1 MPLTV
6 GDYSAAVTYYNN
18 AIQMDKNHA
27 SAYPGRATALN
38 MLGKYND
45 AIASADSALAIKPMD
60 AVALNARAFAF
71 FKLGQYEDATAA
83 YDKLFIVEQNR
94 KEAYCNQAYAYLI
107 LNDTSAPALVA
118 FDRCTLLD
126 SENFE
131 AWNNKGLS
139 MMQAGKYDAALS
151 AFDRATIITIKNA
164 TVWNNK
170 GKALMALGKPTDALE
185 CFNKALGINPDFAD
199 AKANKADAIGK
210 QQSFNISGTIT
221 PKVTISRIG
230 TFYTTRPPATH
241 GNAGYHAGATNRGYD
256 TGRDDHDTGPEE
268 DDLFTDL
275 SHHRS
280 WGTGGCRGYCCGD
293 EEEVIFFC
301 DIRYFRY
308 FFYTC
313 GWSNSFFNVRLYRP
327 KEIAVLIVTI
337 MMTPAAPDGAPHLQ
351 SAVRLSLPFFS
362 LTRNNLL
369 ASLCLKEPDG
379 PSHV

>member
-1 MPLTV
+1 MRPTIPILLLLFLLLIVPAVPAEDVQEWYIKGQNAVTV

-27 SAYPGRATALN
+27 SSYAGRATALN

-83 YDKLFIVEQNR
+83 YDNLFIVEQNR

-126 SENFE
+126 SENFN

-139 MMQAGKYDAALS
+139 LMQAGKYDAALS
-151 AFDRATIITIKNA
+151 AFDRATYITIKNA
-164 TVWNNK
+164 SVWNNK

-185 CFNKALGINPDFAD
+185 CFNKALGIDPNFAD

-210 QQSFNISGTIT
+210 QQSFTISGTIT

-230 TFYTTRPPATH
+230 TFYTTKPPTTKVTQVVSQETQTEETIPAEVTTTQIPKKTTYSPISPVTVL
-241 GNAGYHAGATNRGYD
+241 GALAVVAG
-256 TGRDDHDTGPEE
+256 
-268 DDLFTDL
+268 
-275 SHHRS
+275 
-280 WGTGGCRGYCCGD
+280 
-293 EEEVIFFC
+293 
-301 DIRYFRY
+301 
-308 FFYTC
+308 
-313 GWSNSFFNVRLYRP
+313 
-327 KEIAVLIVTI
+327 IVFA
-337 MMTPAAPDGAPHLQ
+337 MK
-351 SAVRLSLPFFS
+351 R
-362 LTRNNLL
+362 
-369 ASLCLKEPDG
+369 K
-379 PSHV
+379 